1 MTEEMFTDE
10 ELDLLHSITGRE
22 ATRFLTESGKVTGS
36 VAVKRVTEESQ
47 KRRNLYMKV
56 QRLCLERGRS

>member
-1 MTEEMFTDE
+1 MTQEMFTDE

-22 ATRFLTESGKVTGS
+22 AARFLTTSLSATGS
-36 VAVKRVTEESQ
+36 AAVKVIKESQ

>member
-1 MTEEMFTDE
+1 MTQEMFTDE

-22 ATRFLTESGKVTGS
+22 AARFLTTSQSATGS
-36 VAVKRVTEESQ
+36 AAVKVIKESQ
-47 KRRNLYMKV
+47 IRRNLYMKV

>member
-1 MTEEMFTDE
+1 MKIFTDE
-10 ELDLLHSITGRE
+10 ELTLLETITGKE
-22 ATRFLTESGKVTGS
+22 AVRFLTESGKVTGS
-36 VAVKRVTEESQ
+36 VAVKRVVEESQ

>member
-1 MTEEMFTDE
+1 MKIFTDE
-10 ELDLLHSITGRE
+10 ELTLLETITGKE
-22 ATRFLTESGKVTGS
+22 AVRFLTTSQSATGS
-36 VAVKRVTEESQ
+36 AAVKVIKESQ

>member
-1 MTEEMFTDE
+1 MTQEMFTDE

-22 ATRFLTESGKVTGS
+22 AERFWADNKMATGS
-36 VAVKRVTEESQ
+36 EALKISEESQ